1 MYIGVLVS
9 LAIMMTACTFMQ
21 MIIRALGSGLFDH
34 MSWQVLHRLG
44 SQRLIESRQMVGN
57 FVELLGE
64 DVE

>member
-21 MIIRALGSGLFDH
+21 MIIRALWSGLFDH